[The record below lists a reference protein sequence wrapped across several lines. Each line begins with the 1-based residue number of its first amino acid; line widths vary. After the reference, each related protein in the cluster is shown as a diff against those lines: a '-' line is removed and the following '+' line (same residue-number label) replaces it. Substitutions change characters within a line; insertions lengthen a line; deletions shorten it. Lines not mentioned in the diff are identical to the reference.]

1 MGIRRE
7 ARELALTYL
16 YQLDLGV
23 EDLQTILETL
33 EKDRRGSLKVRRF
46 ACELVRGVWSN
57 RQAVDERIAAHLQ
70 NWKLERLT
78 RTDRGLLRMAVFE
91 MKFQTDVPGKVA
103 INEAVEIGKKFGGE
117 ESGRFLNGV
126 LDAVYHAS

>member
-7 ARELALTYL
+7 ARELALNYL

-23 EDLQTILETL
+23 EDLKSVLDVL
-33 EKDRRGSLKVRRF
+33 EKDKRGSQKVRRF
-46 ACELVRGVWSN
+46 ACDLVVGVWSN
-57 RQAVDERIAAHLQ
+57 REAVDQMISSHLQ
-70 NWKLERLT
+70 NWKLERLA
-78 RTDRGLLRMAVFE
+78 RTDRGLLRLAVFE
-91 MKFQTDVPGKVA
+91 MKFDTDVPAKVA
-103 INEAVEIGKKFGGE
+103 INEAVEIGKKFGGD